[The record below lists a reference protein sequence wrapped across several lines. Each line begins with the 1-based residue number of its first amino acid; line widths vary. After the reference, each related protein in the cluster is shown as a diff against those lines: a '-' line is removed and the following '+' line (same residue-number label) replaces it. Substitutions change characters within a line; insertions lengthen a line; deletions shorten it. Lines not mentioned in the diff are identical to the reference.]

1 MKIKTL
7 LLLLFVS
14 GSIAAQTTYPEAN
27 YNVVVDGEATHVELY
42 TEYSFAVPDDF
53 TASSVNINR
62 TIHNGYCTF
71 YLPFSV
77 VATDIASTDN
87 SGQTYVYKEQD
98 DEKVKF
104 TQKNIIDANEPF
116 LMTKVTA
123 TSPISF
129 SNKTFAISPTESST
143 DDFAGNYEGTIIA
156 EGKWGIGNADKFVKG
171 SSEATI
177 KSFAAFLSNQPASS
191 SSAKSIVLD
200 DETSGI
206 NNINGNDNTNGNDNV
221 IYDLQGRKI
230 ANNYALS
237 ITHYALPKGIYIINN
252 KKVLK

>member
-1 MKIKTL
+1 MKTKTL

-14 GSIAAQTTYPEAN
+14 GCIAAQTTYPEAN

-42 TEYSFAVPDDF
+42 AEYSFAVPDGF

-77 VATDIASTDN
+77 VATDIASTNN

-143 DDFAGNYEGTIIA
+143 DDFAGNYEGVVSA
-156 EGKWGIGNADKFVKG
+156 EGKWGIGNDDKFVRG
-171 SSEATI
+171 SSKATI
-177 KSFAAFLSNQPASS
+177 KSFAAFLSNPPASS

-200 DETSGI
+200 DEISGI
-206 NNINGNDNTNGNDNV
+206 NYINGNDNTNGNDNV

-230 ANNYALS
+230 ANGNLS
-237 ITHYALPKGIYIINN
+237 NDKLRRGIYIINN

>member
-1 MKIKTL
+1 MKTKTL

-27 YNVVVDGEATHVELY
+27 YNVVVDGEASHVELY
-42 TEYSFAVPDDF
+42 SEYSFAVPDDF

-77 VATDIASTDN
+77 AATDIASTDN
-87 SGQTYVYKEQD
+87 SGKTYVYKEQD

-129 SNKTFAISPTESST
+129 TNKDFKVSPTENST
-143 DDFAGNYEGTIIA
+143 DDFAGNYEGVVSA
-156 EGKWGIGNADKFVKG
+156 EGKWGIGNDDKFVRG
-171 SSEATI
+171 SSKDTI
-177 KSFAAFLSNQPASS
+177 KSFAAFLSNPPASS

-200 DETSGI
+200 DEISGI
-206 NNINGNDNTNGNDNV
+206 DYINGNDNDNDNGNDNV

-230 ANNYALS
+230 ANGNLS
-237 ITHYALPKGIYIINN
+237 NDKLRRGIYIINN

>member
-1 MKIKTL
+1 MKTKLIL
-7 LLLLFVS
+7 LMMAVS

-27 YNVVVDGEATHVELY
+27 YNVVVDGEASHVELY
-42 TEYSFAVPDDF
+42 SEYSFAVPDGF
-53 TASSVNINR
+53 TTSSVNINR

-77 VATDIASTDN
+77 IATDIASTNN
-87 SGQTYVYKEQD
+87 SGKTYVYEEQD

-129 SNKTFAISPTESST
+129 SNKTFAVSPTESST
-143 DDFAGNYEGTIIA
+143 DDFAGNYEGIISA
-156 EGKWGIGNADKFVKG
+156 EGKWGIGNTDKFVRG
-171 SSEATI
+171 SSKATI
-177 KSFAAFLSNQPASS
+177 KSFAAFLSTPPTSS
-191 SSAKSIVLD
+191 SSAKSIVF
-200 DETSGI
+200 DEDITGI
-206 NNINGNDNTNGNDNV
+206 NNINGNDNDNGNA

-230 ANNYALS
+230 ADNYALS
-237 ITHYALPKGIYIINN
+237 IKHYALPKGIYIINN

>member
-27 YNVVVDGEATHVELY
+27 YNVVVDGEASHVELY
-42 TEYSFAVPDDF
+42 SEYSFAVPDGF

-87 SGQTYVYKEQD
+87 SGQTYVYEEQD
-98 DEKVKF
+98 DDKVKF
-104 TQKNIIDANEPF
+104 TQKNIINANEPF

-129 SNKTFAISPTESST
+129 TNKDFKVSPTESST
-143 DDFAGNYEGTIIA
+143 EDVAGNYEGTISA
-156 EGKWGIGNADKFVKG
+156 EGKWGIGNDDKFVRG

>member
-1 MKIKTL
+1 MKTKTL

-42 TEYSFAVPDDF
+42 AEYSFAVPDDF

-77 VATDIASTDN
+77 VATDIASTNN

-104 TQKNIIDANEPF
+104 TQKNIINANEPF

-129 SNKTFAISPTESST
+129 TNKVFKVSPTENST
-143 DDFAGNYEGTIIA
+143 DDFAGNYKGVVSA
-156 EGKWGIGNADKFVKG
+156 EGKWGIGNDDKFVRG
-171 SSEATI
+171 SSKATI
-177 KSFAAFLSNQPASS
+177 KSFAAFLSNPPASS

-200 DETSGI
+200 DEISGI
-206 NNINGNDNTNGNDNV
+206 DYINGNDNDNGNGKA
-221 IYDLQGRKI
+221 IYDLSGRKV
-230 ANNYALS
+230 ADLS
-237 ITHYALPKGIYIINN
+237 SHPSPLTIYIINN